1 MSQSVQARST
11 VVILAMVLCSCGP
24 TAQSQVESAT
34 ATGAE
39 TSAPE
44 ESGIFADVT
53 VEAGLDFRHFNGMTG
68 ELYFAEMNG
77 AGAGLFDFDNDGD
90 LDAYLVQGAH
100 LGDSD
105 DDSGESLTDRLFR
118 NELDPGA
125 PAGTVP
131 GFTDVT
137 EVSGLSAE
145 RYGMGVTAG
154 DFDNDGWTDLYVT
167 NLGANQLL
175 RNNRDGTLS
184 DVTARAGVG
193 DEAWSVSATF
203 VDFDR
208 DGRLD
213 LYVTNYVDFSLA
225 NHRVCPAPG
234 GSPDYCGPLAFAFVS
249 DRLYRN
255 LGDGTFKDVSASGG
269 LRAVSAAGMG
279 AVSGDFDGDGWP
291 DFYVAND
298 QMENHLWLNQGDGT
312 FENQALLT
320 ATAFNESGAP
330 EASMGVTAGDYD
342 NDGDED
348 LFLTH
353 LRRETNTLYRNDG
366 SGLFVDAT
374 RASGLGSPSWRH
386 TSFGTAWL
394 DFDNDGWL
402 DLLTVSGAVRILE
415 DLARLDD
422 PHPLHQ
428 PNQLF
433 HGIQGGRFEE
443 VSDRAGPA
451 FCLSEVT
458 RGAAFGDV
466 DNDGDTD
473 VLITNNEGP
482 ARLLLNAVGQNRH
495 WLGLRLLG
503 KEAARDMLGAW
514 VCIERTDGGELC
526 RRARAGGSYASSSDP
541 RVLFGLGDSPA
552 VERAKV
558 VWPSGRSE
566 IFSIEGVDRY
576 LTLREGTG
584 QGGP

>member
-1 MSQSVQARST
+1 MNNAGLTMQARLIALAS
-11 VVILAMVLCSCGP
+11 ILIAILCLAASELE
-24 TAQSQVESAT
+24 SQDPPAT
-34 ATGAE
+34 EAA
-39 TSAPE
+39 
-44 ESGIFADVT
+44 GIFADVT
-53 VEAGLDFRHFNGMTG
+53 AEAALDFWHFNGMTG

-90 LDAYLVQGAH
+90 LDAYLVQGVPF
-100 LGDSD
+100 G
-105 DDSGESLTDRLFR
+105 SGAESRGEPLTDRLYR
-118 NELDPGA
+118 NELDMSGI
-125 PAGTVP
+125 VP
-131 GFTDVT
+131 KFTDVT
-137 EVSGLSAE
+137 EASGLSAE

-154 DFDNDGWTDLYVT
+154 DFDNDGWTDLYVA
-167 NLGANQLL
+167 NLGGNQLL
-175 RNNRDGTLS
+175 RNNRDGTFS
-184 DVTARAGVG
+184 DVTAKAGVG

-213 LYVTNYVDFSLA
+213 LYVTNYVDFNLA
-225 NHRVCPAPG
+225 SHRVCPAPS
-234 GSPDYCGPLAFAFVS
+234 GSPDYCGPLAFGFVS

-255 LGDGTFKDVSASGG
+255 LGDRTFKDVSASAG
-269 LRAVSAAGMG
+269 LKTVSAAGMG
-279 AVSGDFDGDGWP
+279 VVSGDFDDNGWP

-298 QMENHLWLNQGDGT
+298 QMENHLWLNQGNGT
-312 FENQALLT
+312 FLNRALLT

-330 EASMGVTAGDYD
+330 EASMGVAAGDYD

-374 RASGLGSPSWRH
+374 RASDLGPPSWRY

-433 HGIQGGRFEE
+433 RSVHGERFDE
-443 VSDRAGPA
+443 VSARAGSA
-451 FCLSEVT
+451 FNRSEVT

-473 VLITNNEGP
+473 VLITNNDGP
-482 ARLLLNAVGQNRH
+482 ARLLLNTVGQDRH

-503 KEAARDMLGAW
+503 RDVARDMLGAW
-514 VCIERTDGGELC
+514 TCVSRPGAEALC

-541 RVLFGLGDSPA
+541 RVLFGLGETSA
-552 VERAKV
+552 VGRATV
-558 VWPSGRSE
+558 VWPSGQAE
-566 IFSIEGVDRY
+566 TFPVEGIDRY
-576 LTLREGTG
+576 LPLREGTG
-584 QGGP
+584 TLVP